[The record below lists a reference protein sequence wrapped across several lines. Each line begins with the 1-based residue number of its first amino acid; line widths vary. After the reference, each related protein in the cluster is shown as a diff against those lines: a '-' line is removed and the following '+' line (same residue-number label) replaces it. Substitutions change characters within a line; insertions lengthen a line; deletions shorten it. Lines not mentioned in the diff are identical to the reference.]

1 MYHNN
6 REDGMNAEP
15 GPRLR
20 PVRMGSMRAEAKAR
34 PDGTIYVRSLE
45 TLGPYPRAMT
55 DRLDEWARRT
65 PDAIFVADRADDGSW
80 RTITYAEAS
89 RSIRHLAQA
98 MLDASLSAEH
108 PLLIL
113 SGNEIEHAL
122 LGYAAM
128 LAGIPHAPV
137 SPAYSLVSK
146 DHAKLKYIV
155 GLLEPGMV
163 YASDGEK
170 YGPAIAAAIDP
181 VLPLVV
187 RRNPPGRNARLFDDL
202 VSTPVTAAVDAA
214 NAKVTP
220 DTVAKFLF
228 TSGSTGM
235 PKAVITTQRMLTCNQ
250 EMIRTALAFLADEPP
265 VLVDWMPWNHVA
277 GGSHNLGI
285 ALYNGGSFYVDD
297 GVATPDG
304 IKRTIRNL
312 EDIAPTLYFNVPKGY
327 ELLVDHLVT
336 KPALRDNF
344 FSRLHLMQYAGASL
358 SQHVWDQLD
367 RAARA
372 ATGERIMTISGY
384 GSTETAPFAFTT
396 TWAVDR
402 AGLVGLPAA
411 GLEVKLVPD
420 GNKLELRLRGP
431 NVTPGYW
438 KQPDKTAESF
448 DEEGY
453 YKIGDAL
460 KFADPDDIARGFV
473 FDGRVSEDFKLAT
486 GTWVNMGS
494 VRAAVIAAC
503 APLIRDVVLTGLD
516 RNHIGALIFP
526 DLEACRSLAGLPPD
540 ADTTAIVTDTAVR
553 AAFQARLDDLALRAT
568 GSASHVA
575 RAILLAL
582 PPAIDAGEITD
593 KGSINQ
599 RAVMTARTS
608 LVEDL
613 YAEPIPAHVMSF
625 ARKDTQ

>member
-1 MYHNN
+1 
-6 REDGMNAEP
+6 
-15 GPRLR
+15 
-20 PVRMGSMRAEAKAR
+20 MRAEAETR
-34 PDGTIYVRSLE
+34 LDGTTYVRSME
-45 TLGPYPRAMT
+45 ALGPYPRAMT
-55 DRLDEWARRT
+55 DRLDEWAHRT
-65 PDAIFVADRADDGSW
+65 PDAIFVADHGDNGGW
-80 RTITYAEAS
+80 RTVTYAEAS
-89 RSIRHLAQA
+89 RTIRHLAQA

-128 LAGIPHAPV
+128 LASVPHAPV
-137 SPAYSLVSK
+137 SPAYSVVSK
-146 DHAKLKYIV
+146 DYAKLKHIV

-163 YASDGEK
+163 YASDGHK
-170 YGPAIAAAIDP
+170 FASAISAAIDP
-181 VLPLVV
+181 ALPLVV
-187 RRNPPGRNARLFDDL
+187 RRNPPPGRDVRMFDEL
-202 VSTPVTAAVDAA
+202 ASTAVTGAVDAA
-214 NAKVTP
+214 NARVVPETI
-220 DTVAKFLF
+220 AKFLF

-297 GVATPDG
+297 GLATPEG
-304 IKRTIRNL
+304 IKRTVSNL
-312 EDIAPTLYFNVPKGY
+312 EDVAPTLYFNVPKGY
-327 ELLVDHLVT
+327 ELLVDHLIT

-344 FSRLHLMQYAGASL
+344 FSRLRLMQYAGASL

-367 RAARA
+367 RAALA
-372 ATGERIMTISGY
+372 ATGERIMIIAGY

-411 GLEVKLVPD
+411 GLEVKLVPN
-420 GNKLELRLRGP
+420 GEKLELRLRGP

-460 KFADPDDIARGFV
+460 KFADPADITRGFV

-486 GTWVNMGS
+486 GTWVHMGG
-494 VRAAVIAAC
+494 VRAGVNAAC

-516 RNHIGALIFP
+516 RNHIGALIFA
-526 DLEACRSLAGLPPD
+526 DLEACRLLAGLASDTD
-540 ADTTAIVTDTAVR
+540 AGAIVAHTAVR
-553 AAFQARLDDLALRAT
+553 AAFQGRLDDLAARAT
-568 GSASHVA
+568 GSAGHVA
-575 RAILLAL
+575 RAILLAM
-582 PPAIDAGEITD
+582 PPSIDAGEITD

-599 RAVMTARTS
+599 RAVMAARIE
-608 LVEDL
+608 LVDDL
-613 YAEPIPAHVMSF
+613 YAEPVPGHVMCF
-625 ARKDTQ
+625 ARKAAQ

>member
-1 MYHNN
+1 
-6 REDGMNAEP
+6 MNAAE
-15 GPRLR
+15 RMQLR
-20 PVRMGSMRAEAKAR
+20 PVRMGEMRATAEHR
-34 PDGTIYVRSLE
+34 PDGTVYVRAL
-45 TLGPYPRAMT
+45 TPLAPYPRSMT
-55 DRLDEWARRT
+55 DRLDEWAQRT
-65 PDAIFVADRADDGSW
+65 PDAVFLADRSEDGSW
-80 RTITYAEAS
+80 RTITYAEAN
-89 RSIRHLAQA
+89 RTIRHLAQA
-98 MLDASLSAEH
+98 MLDASLSPQH

-128 LAGIPHAPV
+128 LVGVPHAPV

-146 DHAKLKYIV
+146 DHGRLKHIV

-163 YASDGEK
+163 YASDGERFA
-170 YGPAIAAAIDP
+170 PAIAGAIDP
-181 VLPLVV
+181 AVPLIV
-187 RRNPPGRNARLFDDL
+187 RRNPPAGRNVRLFAEL
-202 VSTPVTAAVDAA
+202 SQTPVGGAVAAA
-214 NAKVTP
+214 NATVTP
-220 DTVAKFLF
+220 DTIAKFLF
-228 TSGSTGM
+228 TSGSTGL

-297 GVATPDG
+297 GLATPEG

-312 EDIAPTLYFNVPKGY
+312 EDVAPTLYFNVPKGY

-336 KPALRDNF
+336 NRALGDRF
-344 FSRLHLMQYAGASL
+344 FSRLKLMQYAGASL

-367 RAARA
+367 RAARSA
-372 ATGERIMTISGY
+372 SGERIMIITGY

-411 GLEVKLVPD
+411 GLEVKLVP
-420 GNKLELRLRGP
+420 NAEKLELRLRGP

-438 KQPDKTAESF
+438 KEPGKTAESF

-460 KFADPDDIARGFV
+460 KFADPADVARGFV

-486 GTWVNMGS
+486 GTWVNMGG
-494 VRAAVIAAC
+494 VRAGVIAAC
-503 APLIRDVVLTGLD
+503 APLIRDVVLAGLD
-516 RNHIGALIFP
+516 RNHIGALIFA

-540 ADTTAIVTDTAVR
+540 ADAATIVTHPVVR
-553 AAFQARLDDLALRAT
+553 TAFQTRLDELAAKAT
-568 GSASHVA
+568 GSATHLA
-575 RAILLAL
+575 RAILLAA
-582 PPAIDAGEITD
+582 PPSIDAGEITD

-599 RAVMTARTS
+599 RAVMAARPA

-613 YAEPIPAHVMSF
+613 YAEPVPGHVLSF
-625 ARKDTQ
+625 SRKPVQ

>member
-1 MYHNN
+1 
-6 REDGMNAEP
+6 MNAGP
-15 GPRLR
+15 GPSFRG
-20 PVRMGSMRAEAKAR
+20 VRMGSMRAETETR
-34 PDGTIYVRSLE
+34 LDGTTYVRSLE
-45 TLGPYPRAMT
+45 ALGPYPRAMT
-55 DRLDEWARRT
+55 DRLEEWARRT
-65 PDAIFVADRADDGSW
+65 PDAIFLADRGAESGW
-80 RTITYAEAS
+80 RTVTYAETS
-89 RSIRHLAQA
+89 RMIRHLAQA
-98 MLDASLSAEH
+98 MLDASLSDEH

-122 LGYAAM
+122 MGFAAM
-128 LAGIPHAPV
+128 LVGVPHAAV

-146 DHAKLKYIV
+146 DYAKLKHIV
-155 GLLEPGMV
+155 GLLEPGMIYV
-163 YASDGEK
+163 SDGDK
-170 YGPAIAAAIDP
+170 FAPAISAAIDP
-181 VLPLVV
+181 ALPLVV
-187 RRNPPGRNARLFDDL
+187 RRNPPPGSNARLFEE
-202 VSTPVTAAVDAA
+202 VATTVVTGDVDRA

-220 DTVAKFLF
+220 ETIAKFLF

-265 VLVDWMPWNHVA
+265 VLVDWMPWHHVA

-297 GVATPDG
+297 GLATPEG
-304 IKRTIRNL
+304 IIRTVRNL
-312 EDIAPTLYFNVPKGY
+312 EDVAPTLYFNVPKGY

-336 KPALRDNF
+336 QPALRDSF
-344 FSRLHLMQYAGASL
+344 FRRLHLMQYAGASL
-358 SQHVWDQLD
+358 SQYVWDQLD
-367 RAARA
+367 EAARA
-372 ATGERIMTISGY
+372 ATGERIMIITGY

-411 GLEVKLVPD
+411 GLEVKLVPN
-420 GNKLELRLRGP
+420 GQKLELRLRGP

-438 KQPDKTAESF
+438 KEPQRTAESF

-460 KFADPDDIARGFV
+460 KFADPNDIARGFV

-486 GTWVNMGS
+486 GTWVNMAG
-494 VRAAVIAAC
+494 VRAGVISAC

-516 RNHIGALIFP
+516 RNHIGALIFA
-526 DLEACRSLAGLPPD
+526 DLEACRSLAGLSPD
-540 ADTTAIVTDTAVR
+540 AGAASIVSHPAVR
-553 AAFQARLDDLALRAT
+553 AAFQIRLDDLAARAT
-568 GSASHVA
+568 GSASHLA
-575 RAILLAL
+575 RAILLAT
-582 PPAIDAGEITD
+582 PPSIDAGEITD

-599 RAVMTARTS
+599 RAVMASRAA

-613 YAEPIPAHVMSF
+613 YAEPSPDHVMRF
-625 ARKDTQ
+625 VRKADQ